1 MDAPLQIIPK
11 RFPQYDHFA
20 LNGNIDA
27 QAETL
32 LKELPARVRQPQVT
46 IDFSSSGRINSM
58 GIALLLR
65 CFKAIREEKQA
76 DIELAGL
83 TPMNTMLFKMTG
95 IFLLATP
102 AKG

>member
-1 MDAPLQIIPK
+1 MDALLHIVPD
-11 RFPQYDHFA
+11 RFPQYDYFA

-27 QAETL
+27 QAEKQ
-32 LKELPARVRQPQVT
+32 LKELPAKVKQPKVT
-46 IDFSSSGRINSM
+46 IDFSKTGRINSM

-65 CFKAIREEKQA
+65 CFKAIREEKKA
-76 DIELAGL
+76 DIELVGL

-102 AKG
+102 GKV